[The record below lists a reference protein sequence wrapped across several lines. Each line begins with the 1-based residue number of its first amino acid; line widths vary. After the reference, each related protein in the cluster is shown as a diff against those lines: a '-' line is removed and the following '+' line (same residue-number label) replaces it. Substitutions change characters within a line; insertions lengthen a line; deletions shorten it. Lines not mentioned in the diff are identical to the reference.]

1 MFTPSEIGF
10 WERESTYKVAQALR
24 EPVNMAGAYILR
36 TRELWVLHSERGRL
50 PAEYDAFAIARRA
63 DFKGPPRK
71 LIKALTDAK
80 LLRFRRGRYEIPGF
94 AATEAG
100 RYSEYREW
108 DRNRQRDR
116 RRKMAEAEDASTGRP
131 VDAPVDVLRRSE
143 SKVES
148 GDAAPQSP
156 PGAPPL
162 GGGVSGSALWDWFR
176 VTYPR
181 LRNLKRTRELLEQTC
196 SESEAVEAQLRYCL
210 GVQAP
215 KYVSLMRKGKAHWV
229 PWSDVWLSKGNFWE
243 HRPPKPKA
251 APPPPDP
258 VEQALLRRQEEERQQ
273 QADQAHRELVQY
285 GDIKRQLQLD
295 GYRGAELVQL
305 ADARLEEWRQQQQGE
320 QGSEDEP
327 CSCGDAGCPECENRA
342 AAAASANGAH
352 P

>member
-1 MFTPSEIGF
+1 MFTPAEIGF
-10 WERESTYKVAQALR
+10 WERESTYKVAQVLG
-24 EPVNMAGAYILR
+24 ESVNLAGAYILR
-36 TRELWVLHSERGRL
+36 TRELWVLHSDKRGRL
-50 PAEYDAFAIARRA
+50 PAEFDAFAIARRA
-63 DFKGPPRK
+63 DFKGPPRR
-71 LIKALTDAK
+71 LIKALTAAK
-80 LLRFRRGRYEIPGF
+80 LLRFARRRYEHPGF
-94 AATEAG
+94 ASTEAG
-100 RYSEYREW
+100 RYAEYRDW
-108 DRNRQRDR
+108 DRTRQRER
-116 RRKMAEAEDASTGRP
+116 RRKMAESEDASTGRP
-131 VDAPVDVLRRSE
+131 VDVQRTDP

-148 GDAAPQSP
+148 GATGAGSP

-162 GGGVSGSALWDWFR
+162 GGGGTGSALWDWFR
-176 VTYPR
+176 ETYPR

-196 SESEAVEAQLRYCL
+196 SESEGVEAQLRYCL

-229 PWSDVWLSKGNFWE
+229 PYSDVWLSKGNFWE

-258 VEQALLRRQEEERQQ
+258 VEQELLRRQEEERQQ

-305 ADARLEEWRQQQQGE
+305 ADARLEEWRQQQQGGQEE
-320 QGSEDEP
+320 QESNGHE
-327 CSCGDAGCPECENRA
+327 
-342 AAAASANGAH
+342 ANGAH